1 MFLNRLD
8 FVEKEAFISLAVKA
22 AESNGYIADEEYQMI
37 EDYCKEMGLAF
48 FDAKNLKPM
57 EDVIRIYSEA
67 DDQNKLVAV
76 LEIVG
81 LMYADGSYDSK
92 EKEFV
97 NDFANKIGVTQDSVR
112 KIEDTVMKYIG
123 ITRELFECIE
133 A

>member
-22 AESNGYIADEEYQMI
+22 AESNGRIADEEYQMI
-37 EDYCKEMGLAF
+37 EDYCKEMGIAF
-48 FDAKNLKPM
+48 FDSKNLKPM

-67 DDQNKLVAV
+67 DDQNKQIVV

-81 LMYADGSYDSK
+81 LMYADGGYDSK

-97 NDFANKIGVTQDSVR
+97 DDFANKIGVTQDSVR

>member
-37 EDYCKEMGLAF
+37 EDYCKEMGIAF
-48 FDAKNLKPM
+48 FDSKNLKPM

-67 DDQNKLVAV
+67 DDQNKRVAV

-81 LMYADGSYDSK
+81 LMYADGGYDSK

-97 NDFANKIGVTQDSVR
+97 DDFANKIGVTQDEVR
-112 KIEDTVMKYIG
+112 KIEDTVMKYVG
-123 ITRELFECIE
+123 ITRELFECIG

>member
-37 EDYCKEMGLAF
+37 EDYFKEMGIAF
-48 FDAKNLKPM
+48 FDSKNLKPM

-67 DDQNKLVAV
+67 DNQDKRVAV

-81 LMYADGSYDSK
+81 LMYADGGYDSK

-97 NDFANKIGVTQDSVR
+97 DDFANRIGITQDAVR
-112 KIEDTVMKYIG
+112 KIEDTVMKYIS

>member
-1 MFLNRLD
+1 MFLNRLA

-22 AESNGYIADEEYQMI
+22 AESNGCIADEEYQMI
-37 EDYCKEMGLAF
+37 EDYCKEMGIAF
-48 FDAKNLKPM
+48 FDSKNLKPM

-67 DDQNKLVAV
+67 DDQNKRVAV

-81 LMYADGSYDSK
+81 LMYADGGYDSK

-97 NDFANKIGVTQDSVR
+97 DDFANRIGIAQDEVR
-112 KIEDTVMKYIG
+112 KIEDTVMKYVG
-123 ITRELFECIE
+123 ITRELFECIG

>member
-8 FVEKEAFISLAVKA
+8 FVKKEAFISLAVKA

-37 EDYCKEMGLAF
+37 EDYCKEMGIAF
-48 FDAKNLKPM
+48 FDSKNLKPM

-67 DDQNKLVAV
+67 DDQNKRIAV

-97 NDFANKIGVTQDSVR
+97 NDFANRIGITQDEVR
-112 KIEDTVMKYIG
+112 KIEDTIMKYVG

>member
-22 AESNGYIADEEYQMI
+22 AESNGRIADEEYQMI
-37 EDYCKEMGLAF
+37 EDYCKEMGIAF

-81 LMYADGSYDSK
+81 LMYADGGYDSK

-97 NDFANKIGVTQDSVR
+97 DDFANKIGVTQDSVR
-112 KIEDTVMKYIG
+112 RIEDTVMKYIS

>member
-1 MFLNRLD
+1 
-8 FVEKEAFISLAVKA
+8 
-22 AESNGYIADEEYQMI
+22 MI
-37 EDYCKEMGLAF
+37 EDYCKEMGIAF

-67 DDQNKLVAV
+67 DDQNKRVAV

-81 LMYADGSYDSK
+81 LMYADGGYDSK

-97 NDFANKIGVTQDSVR
+97 DDFANRIGIAQDDVR

-123 ITRELFECIE
+123 ITRELWSSPNLCVNNL
-133 A
+133 

>member
-37 EDYCKEMGLAF
+37 EDYCKEMGIAF
-48 FDAKNLKPM
+48 FDSKNLKPM

-67 DDQNKLVAV
+67 DNQNKRVAV

-81 LMYADGSYDSK
+81 LMYADGGYDSK
-92 EKEFV
+92 EKDFV
-97 NDFANKIGVTQDSVR
+97 DDFANRIGITQDEVR
-112 KIEDTVMKYIG
+112 KIEDTVMKYVG

>member
-22 AESNGYIADEEYQMI
+22 AESNGCIADEEYQMI
-37 EDYCKEMGLAF
+37 EDYCKEMGIAF

-112 KIEDTVMKYIG
+112 KIEDTVMKYIS

-133 A
+133 V

>member
-22 AESNGYIADEEYQMI
+22 AESNGGIADEEYQMI
-37 EDYCKEMGLAF
+37 EDYCKEMGIAF

-67 DDQNKLVAV
+67 DDQNKRVAV

-81 LMYADGSYDSK
+81 LMYADGGYDSK

-97 NDFANKIGVTQDSVR
+97 DDFANRIGIAQDEVR

-123 ITRELFECIE
+123 ITRELFACIE

>member
-37 EDYCKEMGLAF
+37 EDYCKEMGIAF
-48 FDAKNLKPM
+48 LDSKNLKPM

-67 DDQNKLVAV
+67 DDQNKRVAV

-81 LMYADGSYDSK
+81 LVYADGGYDSK

-97 NDFANKIGVTQDSVR
+97 DDFANRIGIAQDEVR

-123 ITRELFECIE
+123 ITRELFACIE